1 LSIANTVITQENT
14 SLATMGTD
22 QLLDLFTLSAQQQ
35 KGEDPAAKGR
45 GKKGGADE
53 RKGGGLKAVL
63 EGMEELWDERQYE
76 NEYSMN
82 VFLQTLA
89 K

>member
-1 LSIANTVITQENT
+1 
-14 SLATMGTD
+14 MGTD

-35 KGEDPAAKGR
+35 KGDDPTTRGR
-45 GKKGGADE
+45 GKKGGTDE
-53 RKGGGLKAVL
+53 RKSGGLKAVL